1 MEQKQAL
8 IIANGT
14 LPSRSII
21 NAILAKKK
29 FILCADGGANAAKRL
44 RITPDVIL
52 GDFDSIKTST
62 RAYFKN
68 VQLIHIPE
76 QYSTD
81 LEKAIRYCIERNIS
95 SVEIIG
101 ATGNRIDHS
110 TGSLGCFRKFGNTI
124 EMKIIDCIGEITLIK
139 TTTTITTQRGEKI
152 SLIPLERCEGVTTT
166 NLLYELNNDTLA
178 LGLREGISNEAMKKH
193 VTISVQKGTLLLYRF
208 HKQ

>member
-62 RAYFKN
+62 RA
-68 VQLIHIPE
+68 
-76 QYSTD
+76 
-81 LEKAIRYCIERNIS
+81 R
-95 SVEIIG
+95 
-101 ATGNRIDHS
+101 
-110 TGSLGCFRKFGNTI
+110 
-124 EMKIIDCIGEITLIK
+124 
-139 TTTTITTQRGEKI
+139 
-152 SLIPLERCEGVTTT
+152 
-166 NLLYELNNDTLA
+166 
-178 LGLREGISNEAMKKH
+178 
-193 VTISVQKGTLLLYRF
+193 
-208 HKQ
+208 